1 MLSCIVDGY
10 DPWER
15 VRSLLDRIHEDLGA
29 QCDVIL
35 VASLLLDT
43 PPDSCQRYGSALFG
57 DNFRMLR
64 NDAYSVFHARL
75 RAQELAR
82 GDVIFY
88 LSPTVLPAAGT
99 LAALAAALD
108 SDSGATVSSAP
119 LAFLFPGGSSPRLLA
134 HGFAVGKDLRLTPI
148 LQGEAAAAPPAL
160 DDCCGVVPQ
169 PYCCCARGPLYA
181 SADSAGTFWQSHLA
195 ACARRAGEGLS
206 VGGARAFLHDGAF
219 PVYLGALTH
228 TRALPSPLAAT
239 LDALPFPVWLTAYGR
254 YRAGGPDR
262 GLPQGTE
269 TAEEVFWGLLA
280 SQRPEYLAAA
290 ASSRPAPSL
299 GELARQTLLEIA
311 GITWDEARR
320 CARDYLA
327 PHRPGWQS
335 FAQWLAACAPYAETI
350 YAENAP
356 TLRHSLK
363 RSRNLR
369 VALANMLCIATR
381 GLWGGTC

>member
-43 PPDSCQRYGSALFG
+43 PPDSCRPYGSELFG

-64 NDAYSVFHARL
+64 NDAQSIFHARL

-88 LSPTVLPAAGT
+88 LSPAVLPAGGT

-108 SDSGATVSSAP
+108 SDSGATVCSAP

-148 LQGEAAAAPPAL
+148 LQGEAADAPPAL
-160 DDCCGVVPQ
+160 ADCRGVVPQ

-181 SADSAGTFWQSHLA
+181 AADSTGTFWQSHLA

-206 VGGARAFLHDGAF
+206 VGGAHAFLHDGAF
-219 PVYLGALTH
+219 PGYLDALTH
-228 TRALPSPLAAT
+228 TRVPSPLAGT
-239 LDALPFPVWLTAYGR
+239 LNALPLSVWLTAYGR
-254 YRAGGPDR
+254 YRAGGHDR
-262 GLPQGTE
+262 GLPQGGE
-269 TAEEVFWGLLA
+269 TAEDIFWGLLA

-290 ASSRPAPSL
+290 ASTRPAPSL

-335 FAQWLAACAPYAETI
+335 FAQWLAGCAPYAETI

-369 VALANMLCIATR
+369 VALENMLCIATR